1 MPPNEISPLILQ
13 EAFDMAWA
21 MLEASRGDMAAE
33 YNQEIK
39 RVLGERIEAA
49 AANGET
55 DPQVLARDAVA
66 SLFAI

>member
-13 EAFDMAWA
+13 EAFDTAWA
-21 MLEASRGDMAAE
+21 MLEASRGSSAAE
-33 YNQEIK
+33 YNQEIR
-39 RVLGERIEAA
+39 RVLSERIEAA

-55 DPQVLARDAVA
+55 DPQVLARDAIA